1 MLKNKNFLPMI
12 RLFISMGNR
21 EIVESTLEF
30 ADLNLEGP
38 DYLAVRYTIFLNFL
52 LVRNLLRLKRHYL
65 ALTQ

>member
-1 MLKNKNFLPMI
+1 
-12 RLFISMGNR
+12 MGNR